1 MHRTG
6 IRRAVELLAL
16 ATVILLPACRR
27 NTALELKTPAQR
39 VAVYNGVLAE
49 SVHAATEAAISLE
62 GAGVLTRAQALRV
75 LDYTGR
81 AASASNAVA
90 LIQQKPGDWTVL
102 APQIRTALNNISP
115 PGELATWL
123 TASPAQSKELSACL
137 DAVQS
142 AVAILVAEVS
152 K

>member
-39 VAVYNGVLAE
+39 VAVYNGILAE
-49 SVHAATEAAISLE
+49 SVHAATEAASGLE
-62 GAGVLTRAQALRV
+62 RSGILTRAQV
-75 LDYTGR
+75 LQGLGYTGR
-81 AASASNAVA
+81 AANASKAVA
-90 LIQQKPGDWTVL
+90 VIQQTPGDWTAL
-102 APQIRTALNNISP
+102 APLIRTALNNISP
-115 PGELATWL
+115 PGEIASWLA
-123 TASPAQSKELSACL
+123 ASPAQAKELSASL
-137 DAVQS
+137 DAIQS
-142 AVAILVAEVS
+142 AVTVLMVEVA